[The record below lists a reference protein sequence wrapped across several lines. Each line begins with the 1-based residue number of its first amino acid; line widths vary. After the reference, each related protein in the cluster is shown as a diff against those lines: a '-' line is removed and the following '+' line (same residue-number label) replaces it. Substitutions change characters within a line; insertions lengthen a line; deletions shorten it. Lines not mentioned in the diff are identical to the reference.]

1 MNRYS
6 SRSKINKYMTRA
18 NVDARKGAVNQY
30 AFGQVVPDVVSKL
43 DELYK
48 QNEVNKDVY
57 NRASKFIADNNLND
71 IMMPSFGA
79 FVRGETAK
87 YKDFNIGVDSLFA
100 LSYKDDPDLMKLID
114 KLGLKS
120 ENKLYDEL
128 SARLNDSF
136 KKED

>member
-1 MNRYS
+1 
-6 SRSKINKYMTRA
+6 MTRA

-114 KLGLKS
+114 KLSLKS

-128 SARLNDSF
+128 SARLKNKK